1 VTNEM
6 TTNTEHVVNS
16 LVENE
21 VGGTIFTLPKRYKVI
36 KKIGEGS
43 YGGVV

>member
-1 VTNEM
+1 M

-16 LVENE
+16 LENE